1 MTLIDSVEKLKQV
14 AWVLLLSLGYVA
26 LDLNLS
32 YRDGFNRL
40 HFIGFGGMDN
50 NCVAVAM
57 VTVRGWRF
65 FWGFARRVAGALAR
79 FAVAALMAHCV
90 MFSLSRGG
98 MLALVVTVGSRS
110 C

>member
-1 MTLIDSVEKLKQV
+1 
-14 AWVLLLSLGYVA
+14 VA

-57 VTVRGWRF
+57 VTGAGLAFFSGIRETSGWRR
-65 FWGFARRVAGALAR
+65 WLA

-98 MLALVVTVGSRS
+98 MLASWLPGDHVPADP
-110 C
+110 